1 MLRGL
6 PQLTLSPGQ
15 RLRTG
20 RQRAPYALH
29 SSSLQL
35 LYVTWGPC
43 AVGLVDNGVI
53 RTTSRN
59 FKRSFS
65 RNKKT
70 QLLPHCE
77 KTQHFHPPLL
87 PPPSPPTW
95 RRWRRRTAVATGG
108 DGGGDGRRRR
118 DGRRWLRRRTAATDG
133 GGDGRRRGSGKQGV
147 GRLIHCK
154 GSCTGSFARNTL
166 HGNLHWILHWMLHGM
181 LHGVGGC

>member
-118 DGRRWLRRRTAATDG
+118 DGRRWLRRRTAATDAVATDGVEACGKQRG
-133 GGDGRRRGSGKQGV
+133 GGGCRWQRWQRRHRRRLQLLLLLLLLRRVPGAAEAAPGV
-147 GRLIHCK
+147 SI
-154 GSCTGSFARNTL
+154 
-166 HGNLHWILHWMLHGM
+166 
-181 LHGVGGC
+181 

>member
-65 RNKKT
+65 RNKKRNYYLT
-70 QLLPHCE
+70 VRKLNTFILPSSPL
-77 KTQHFHPPLL
+77 PPLL
-87 PPPSPPTW
+87 LGGGGGDGRRW
-95 RRWRRRTAVATGG
+95 RRAATGAAMGGGGATGGGGCGDGRRRRTAVAADLALTYISRNLFGYLAPQMKTGF
-108 DGGGDGRRRR
+108 
-118 DGRRWLRRRTAATDG
+118 W
-133 GGDGRRRGSGKQGV
+133 KFPWIFGV
-147 GRLIHCK
+147 
-154 GSCTGSFARNTL
+154 
-166 HGNLHWILHWMLHGM
+166 
-181 LHGVGGC
+181 